1 MEVKDWE
8 NLVLNTEVGSHCFVT
23 LIDNNDISRGYAQI
37 RRAEHFGYNICF
49 TRLYGN
55 KFYFEKIEDVRNNI
69 SIGENNMVIE
79 FDFEIYKNGDYDKVY
94 LRNGKE
100 ARVLCDNG
108 KGNSPMVVMIEDDK
122 ADDYIILRYN
132 ETGRRNI
139 NGQSGLD
146 LMLSVKEWEPELWVV
161 VISYMDNKDKR
172 QKMVLPNFFSKNIRG
187 NIYLQGSSKS
197 SVSYYVGRLEGDGC
211 FDELCEKIRVKRD
224 RIYNMEIISLS
235 DDKATV

>member
-1 MEVKDWE
+1 
-8 NLVLNTEVGSHCFVT
+8 
-23 LIDNNDISRGYAQI
+23 
-37 RRAEHFGYNICF
+37 
-49 TRLYGN
+49 
-55 KFYFEKIEDVRNNI
+55 
-69 SIGENNMVIE
+69 MVIE

-108 KGNSPMVVMIEDDK
+108 KGNSPMVVMIENDK
-122 ADDYIILRYN
+122 ADDYVILRYN

-146 LMLSVKEWEPELWVV
+146 LMLSVKEWEPELWVSLYLTW
-161 VISYMDNKDKR
+161 IIRIRDKR
-172 QKMVLPNFFSKNIRG
+172 WSYLIFFSRNIG
-187 NIYLQGSSKS
+187 GYIYLQGSSKS
-197 SVSYYVGRLEGDGC
+197 NVSYYVGRLEGDGC

>member
-1 MEVKDWE
+1 M
-8 NLVLNTEVGSHCFVT
+8 
-23 LIDNNDISRGYAQI
+23 I
-37 RRAEHFGYNICF
+37 
-49 TRLYGN
+49 
-55 KFYFEKIEDVRNNI
+55 
-69 SIGENNMVIE
+69 IE

-146 LMLSVKEWEPELWVV
+146 LMLSVKEREPELWLL
-161 VISYMDNKDKR
+161 SYLIWIIRIRDKR
-172 QKMVLPNFFSKNIRG
+172 WSYLIFS
-187 NIYLQGSSKS
+187 QG
-197 SVSYYVGRLEGDGC
+197 
-211 FDELCEKIRVKRD
+211 I
-224 RIYNMEIISLS
+224 
-235 DDKATV
+235 

>member
-1 MEVKDWE
+1 
-8 NLVLNTEVGSHCFVT
+8 
-23 LIDNNDISRGYAQI
+23 
-37 RRAEHFGYNICF
+37 
-49 TRLYGN
+49 
-55 KFYFEKIEDVRNNI
+55 
-69 SIGENNMVIE
+69 MVIE

-100 ARVLCDNG
+100 AIVLSDNE
-108 KGNSPMVVMIEDDK
+108 KGNRPIAVMVENDN

-132 ETGRRNI
+132 KTGRRNI
-139 NGQSGLD
+139 NSQSSLD
-146 LMLSVKEWEPELWVV
+146 LLLSVKEREPELWVV

-187 NIYLQGSSKS
+187 NIYLQGNSKS
-197 SVSYYVGRLEGDGC
+197 SVSYYVDKLEEDGS

-235 DDKATV
+235 DDETAI

>member
-1 MEVKDWE
+1 
-8 NLVLNTEVGSHCFVT
+8 
-23 LIDNNDISRGYAQI
+23 
-37 RRAEHFGYNICF
+37 
-49 TRLYGN
+49 
-55 KFYFEKIEDVRNNI
+55 
-69 SIGENNMVIE
+69 MVIE

-94 LRNGKE
+94 LRNGEE

-108 KGNSPMVVMIEDDK
+108 KGDRPIVVMVENDN

-132 ETGRRNI
+132 ETGRNS
-139 NGQSGLD
+139 QSGLD
-146 LMLSVKEWEPELWVV
+146 LMLSVKEREPELWVV

-172 QKMVLPNFFSKNIRG
+172 QKMVLPNFFSRNIGG

-197 SVSYYVGRLEGDGC
+197 NVSYYVGRLEEDGC

>member
-1 MEVKDWE
+1 
-8 NLVLNTEVGSHCFVT
+8 
-23 LIDNNDISRGYAQI
+23 
-37 RRAEHFGYNICF
+37 
-49 TRLYGN
+49 
-55 KFYFEKIEDVRNNI
+55 
-69 SIGENNMVIE
+69 MVIE

-100 ARVLCDNG
+100 PRVLCDNG
-108 KGNSPMVVMIEDDK
+108 KGDRPIVVMVEDDN
-122 ADDYIILRYN
+122 ANDYIILRYN

-146 LMLSVKEWEPELWVV
+146 LMLSVKEREPELWVV

-172 QKMVLPNFFSKNIRG
+172 QKMILPNFFSRNIGG

-197 SVSYYVGRLEGDGC
+197 SVSYYVGRLEEDKC

-235 DDKATV
+235 DDETAV

>member
-1 MEVKDWE
+1 
-8 NLVLNTEVGSHCFVT
+8 
-23 LIDNNDISRGYAQI
+23 
-37 RRAEHFGYNICF
+37 
-49 TRLYGN
+49 
-55 KFYFEKIEDVRNNI
+55 
-69 SIGENNMVIE
+69 MVIE

-100 ARVLCDNG
+100 PRVLCDNG
-108 KGNSPMVVMIEDDK
+108 EGDRPIVVMIEDDK

-146 LMLSVKEWEPELWVV
+146 LMLSVKEREPELWVV

-172 QKMVLPNFFSKNIRG
+172 QKMVLPNFFSRNIGG

-197 SVSYYVGRLEGDGC
+197 SVSYYVGRLEEDGC

-235 DDKATV
+235 DDETAV

>member
-1 MEVKDWE
+1 MTSVEVTRRSDAR
-8 NLVLNTEVGSHCFVT
+8 N
-23 LIDNNDISRGYAQI
+23 ISGIISASLGYMGISFISKKQ
-37 RRAEHFGYNICF
+37 R
-49 TRLYGN
+49 
-55 KFYFEKIEDVRNNI
+55 KDVRNNT

-108 KGNSPMVVMIEDDK
+108 KGDRPIVVMIENNNV
-122 ADDYIILRYN
+122 DDYIILRYN

-139 NGQSGLD
+139 NGQSSLD
-146 LMLSVKEWEPELWVV
+146 LMLSVKEREPELWVV
-161 VISYMDNKDKR
+161 VISYIDNKDKR
-172 QKMVLPNFFSKNIRG
+172 QKMVLPNFFSRNIGG

-197 SVSYYVGRLEGDGC
+197 NVSYYVGRLEEDGC

>member
-1 MEVKDWE
+1 
-8 NLVLNTEVGSHCFVT
+8 
-23 LIDNNDISRGYAQI
+23 
-37 RRAEHFGYNICF
+37 
-49 TRLYGN
+49 
-55 KFYFEKIEDVRNNI
+55 
-69 SIGENNMVIE
+69 MVIE

-146 LMLSVKEWEPELWVV
+146 LMLSVKEREPELWVV

-172 QKMVLPNFFSKNIRG
+172 QKMVLPNFFSRNIRG

-197 SVSYYVGRLEGDGC
+197 SVSYYVDKPEEDGC

-235 DDKATV
+235 DDETAV

>member
-1 MEVKDWE
+1 
-8 NLVLNTEVGSHCFVT
+8 
-23 LIDNNDISRGYAQI
+23 
-37 RRAEHFGYNICF
+37 
-49 TRLYGN
+49 
-55 KFYFEKIEDVRNNI
+55 
-69 SIGENNMVIE
+69 MVIE

-108 KGNSPMVVMIEDDK
+108 KGDRPIVVMVEDDN
-122 ADDYIILRYN
+122 ADNYIILRYN

-139 NGQSGLD
+139 NSQSSLD
-146 LMLSVKEWEPELWVV
+146 LMLSV

-197 SVSYYVGRLEGDGC
+197 SVSYYVDKLEEDEC

-224 RIYNMEIISLS
+224 RIYNIEIISLLN
-235 DDKATV
+235 DEAAI

>member
-1 MEVKDWE
+1 M
-8 NLVLNTEVGSHCFVT
+8 
-23 LIDNNDISRGYAQI
+23 I
-37 RRAEHFGYNICF
+37 
-49 TRLYGN
+49 
-55 KFYFEKIEDVRNNI
+55 
-69 SIGENNMVIE
+69 IE
-79 FDFEIYKNGDYDKVY
+79 FDFEIYKRGDYDKVY

-100 ARVLCDNG
+100 VRILCDNG
-108 KGNSPMVVMIEDDK
+108 KGDRPIVVMVEDDN
-122 ADDYIILRYN
+122 ANDYIILRYN
-132 ETGRRNI
+132 ETGRRYI
-139 NGQSGLD
+139 DQQSNLD

-172 QKMVLPNFFSKNIRG
+172 QKMVLPNFFSRNIGG

-197 SVSYYVGRLEGDGC
+197 NVSYYVGRLEEDGC

>member
-1 MEVKDWE
+1 
-8 NLVLNTEVGSHCFVT
+8 
-23 LIDNNDISRGYAQI
+23 
-37 RRAEHFGYNICF
+37 
-49 TRLYGN
+49 
-55 KFYFEKIEDVRNNI
+55 
-69 SIGENNMVIE
+69 MVIE
-79 FDFEIYKNGDYDKVY
+79 FDFEIYKNGGYDKVY
-94 LRNGKE
+94 LRNGEE

-108 KGNSPMVVMIEDDK
+108 KGDRPIVVMVENDN

-132 ETGRRNI
+132 ETGRNS
-139 NGQSGLD
+139 QSGLD
-146 LMLSVKEWEPELWVV
+146 LTLSVKEREPGLWVV
-161 VISYMDNKDKR
+161 VISCMDNKDKR

-197 SVSYYVGRLEGDGC
+197 NVSYYVGRLEEDGC

>member
-1 MEVKDWE
+1 
-8 NLVLNTEVGSHCFVT
+8 
-23 LIDNNDISRGYAQI
+23 
-37 RRAEHFGYNICF
+37 
-49 TRLYGN
+49 
-55 KFYFEKIEDVRNNI
+55 
-69 SIGENNMVIE
+69 MVIE

-146 LMLSVKEWEPELWVV
+146 LMLSVKEREPELWVV

-172 QKMVLPNFFSKNIRG
+172 
-187 NIYLQGSSKS
+187 
-197 SVSYYVGRLEGDGC
+197 
-211 FDELCEKIRVKRD
+211 
-224 RIYNMEIISLS
+224 
-235 DDKATV
+235 